1 MDSGATLE
9 KVWSSDEEQ
18 EIKDIKVRRSDL
30 EDLARKCFIAQQW
43 IFKLLLDHCPSG
55 EEEEA
60 AYTTLNTLSTL
71 LGVVGEYKDW
81 LSDLLDQLEDRRK
94 RLECSFAEAGLLWA
108 NVDILWADGEKEVH
122 DEDRNR
128 SEGDLSTGGSDTTG
142 VREDKEDTVQI
153 RKEVVD
159 GIEVFH
165 F

>member
-18 EIKDIKVRRSDL
+18 AIKDIKVRRSDL
-30 EDLARKCFIAQQW
+30 EELARQCFAAQSD

-94 RLECSFAEAGLLWA
+94 RLECSFTEA
-108 NVDILWADGEKEVH
+108 DILWADSEKGVH

-128 SEGDLSTGGSDTTG
+128 SEGDFGTGCGDTAG
-142 VREDKEDTVQI
+142 VREDKEGTVQI

-159 GIEVFH
+159 GIEIFH

>member
-1 MDSGATLE
+1 MDSSATLE
-9 KVWSSDEEQ
+9 KVWSNDEEQ
-18 EIKDIKVRRSDL
+18 AIKDIKVRRSDL
-30 EDLARKCFIAQQW
+30 EELAGQCFAAQQD

-81 LSDLLDQLEDRRK
+81 LSDLLDQLEDKRK
-94 RLECSFAEAGLLWA
+94 RLECSFTEA
-108 NVDILWADGEKEVH
+108 DILWADGDADKNKEAD

-128 SEGDLSTGGSDTTG
+128 SKGDLGTGCGDTAG
-142 VREDKEDTVQI
+142 VRENKEGTVQI
-153 RKEVVD
+153 RKEVID
-159 GIEVFH
+159 GIEIFH

>member
-9 KVWSSDEEQ
+9 KVWSNDEEQ
-18 EIKDIKVRRSDL
+18 AIKDIKVRRSDL
-30 EDLARKCFIAQQW
+30 EELARQCFISQQW

-55 EEEEA
+55 KEEEA
-60 AYTTLNTLSTL
+60 AYTALNTMSTL

-81 LSDLLDQLEDRRK
+81 LSDLLDQLEDRRR
-94 RLECSFAEAGLLWA
+94 RLECSFTEA
-108 NVDILWADGEKEVH
+108 DILWANGEKEVH

-128 SEGDLSTGGSDTTG
+128 SEGDLGTGGSDTTG
-142 VREDKEDTVQI
+142 VREDKEGTVQV

-159 GIEVFH
+159 GIEIFH